1 MKYPGFIIRAVP
13 YLIVQY
19 PLILANALRK
29 EQLSYVRRYRDS
41 RRIVTHVNRALHIR
55 LVLDGAEK
63 LPAEPSFMLAPNHQ
77 SFLDALCLIE
87 ALPQPMAFIAK
98 KESKHYPMVGRIITA
113 LDSLYLDRR
122 KLRQEIRIMQEVKKS
137 FLTENKKW
145 VIFPEG
151 TRTRDPDH
159 ALGEFKP
166 GSVKAAMQAKVKIFP
181 VAMWGS
187 FRVLS
192 TRDHRRRYPVF
203 VSVLDPLLPEE
214 YEALTTAEVTRL
226 LKERISARLQ
236 QLKEADA
243 AYKG

>member
-13 YLIVQY
+13 YLIAQY
-19 PLILANALRK
+19 PLILMNALRK
-29 EQLSYVRRYRDS
+29 EKLSFVRRYRDS

-77 SFLDALCLIE
+77 SFLDALCLIQ
-87 ALPQPMAFIAK
+87 ALGQPMAFIAK
-98 KESKHYPMVGRIITA
+98 KESRRYPMVGRIITA
-113 LDSLYLDRR
+113 LDSQYLDRR
-122 KLRQEIRIMQEVKKS
+122 KLRQEIHVMQEVKRS

-151 TRTRDPDH
+151 TRTRDADH

-192 TRDHRRRYPVF
+192 AREHRKYYPVF
-203 VSVLDPLLPEE
+203 VSVLDPLLPED
-214 YEALTTAEVTRL
+214 YEGLTTAEVAQI
-226 LKERISARLQ
+226 LKRRISARLE
-236 QLKEADA
+236 QLKQADA
-243 AYKG
+243 TYE